1 MGPSSALNV
10 GVHNGGGGTEL
21 AHDIDARRCGAS
33 RPDDQQYEK
42 QYHRPASAFNPP
54 GDSSGAGFGVYGRQ
68 EKKATW
74 TEKDE
79 LSLESAR
86 IAITRA
92 QEARDWTNANG
103 KKPQADRDQ
112 ADSKARRAEE
122 RVRALEA
129 KKRAAETGANAT
141 AAPPAPELTTSFTDK
156 QIRWK
161 VLQWAIDEADQKRN
175 EVYDDPDATDKDRER
190 ADIDLVRAMN
200 ALAAEQ
206 KEQRGDSGTIGDTVG
221 TAFKDAAVE
230 TLSGTLDFFGVS
242 GERLMSLQASEVGGM
257 VPSSFTEAEIARQ
270 GPEVPGTR
278 SGRRR

>member
-1 MGPSSALNV
+1 MPPRQALTRQQ
-10 GVHNGGGGTEL
+10 HP
-21 AHDIDARRCGAS
+21 GA
-33 RPDDQQYEK
+33 
-42 QYHRPASAFNPP
+42 
-54 GDSSGAGFGVYGRQ
+54 
-68 EKKATW
+68 
-74 TEKDE
+74 
-79 LSLESAR
+79 
-86 IAITRA
+86 
-92 QEARDWTNANG
+92 
-103 KKPQADRDQ
+103 
-112 ADSKARRAEE
+112 
-122 RVRALEA
+122 
-129 KKRAAETGANAT
+129 
-141 AAPPAPELTTSFTDK
+141 ELTTSFTDK